1 MMELGVIYLV
11 FLPAIVT
18 TPFAGAAR
26 GRFGTRPALWG
37 ALIVAGLGLPLV
49 LVPHLPSVLLG
60 MVLVSVGTFF
70 AQAVAT
76 GFVSHAAASNRGAAS
91 GMYLAAYF
99 LGGLAGSAVL
109 GALFDRFGWAACV
122 AGIGAALAVAAL
134 LAAKLE
140 LPGNQS
146 REKTA

>member
-1 MMELGVIYLV
+1 
-11 FLPAIVT
+11 
-18 TPFAGAAR
+18 
-26 GRFGTRPALWG
+26 
-37 ALIVAGLGLPLV
+37 
-49 LVPHLPSVLLG
+49 
-60 MVLVSVGTFF
+60 
-70 AQAVAT
+70 
-76 GFVSHAAASNRGAAS
+76 
-91 GMYLAAYF
+91 MYLAAYF